1 MTKTNTFPLTH
12 QAQDLKALPVG
23 QNVSFSG
30 LFVLKKLSTRTA
42 RNGMPYL
49 MVEVGDVSGSFV
61 FNLFQDGLPFQVC
74 KTLTEG
80 GIVYLEGES
89 DHYQERF
96 SPKIQRLEGVSLEK
110 AEEMGVL
117 HKLIEAS
124 LEDPLALW
132 NELLGFVESLQ
143 HPQLKSTVQFVLK
156 EVESI
161 FRMSAAAISMHHAY
175 RYGLLEHTVHMAKV
189 ARALFP
195 IYTEVYPDLALAG
208 ILLHDVGKVLE
219 YETKLNIKK
228 TRIGVLQGHVVLG
241 YRLVRR
247 GALQA
252 KLSPRL
258 TERLEHIILSHQGEL
273 EWGAAVMASTPEAV
287 FVSMIDNLDAKMGVV
302 QYALRQDR
310 KAREFSDYSPS
321 LKASILLED
330 PVEQLREEE

>member
-1 MTKTNTFPLTH
+1 MKPNTIQTH
-12 QAQDLKALPVG
+12 QAKDLKALPIG
-23 QNVSFSG
+23 QNVNFSG
-30 LFVLKKLSTRTA
+30 LFVLKKLTTRTA
-42 RNGMPYL
+42 RNGSPYM
-49 MVEVGDVSGSFV
+49 MVEAGDVTGSFG
-61 FNLFQDGLPFQVC
+61 FNLFQDASAFQAC
-74 KTLTEG
+74 KALAEG
-80 GIVYLEGES
+80 SIVHLEGES
-89 DHYQERF
+89 DYYQDRF
-96 SPKIQRLEGVSLEK
+96 SPKVYKLEGVSLEQ
-110 AEEMGVL
+110 AEALGL
-117 HKLIEAS
+117 LNQLIEAS
-124 LEDPLALW
+124 LEEPTALW
-132 NELLGFVESLQ
+132 EELLGFVESLQ
-143 HPQLKSTVQFVLK
+143 HPQLKSTVQFVLR
-156 EVESI
+156 EIEPS

-175 RYGLLEHTVHMAKV
+175 RYGLLEHTVHMARV

-208 ILLHDVGKVLE
+208 IILHDVGKVLE

-252 KLSPRL
+252 KLSPKL

-310 KAREFSDYSPS
+310 SAREFSDYSPS

-330 PVEQLREEE
+330 PGELVAEE

>member
-1 MTKTNTFPLTH
+1 MSHLHNFPCTH
-12 QAQDLKALPVG
+12 TAKDLKTLPIG
-23 QNVSFSG
+23 HNVSFSG
-30 LFVLKKLSTRTA
+30 LFVLKKLTTRTA
-42 RNGMPYL
+42 RNGMPYM

-61 FNLFQDGLPFQVC
+61 FNLFQDSAAFQVC
-74 KTLTEG
+74 KALGEG
-80 GIVYLEGES
+80 SILHLEGES

-96 SPKIQRLEGVSLEK
+96 SPKIQKLEGIALEK
-110 AEEMGVL
+110 AEELGVL
-117 HKLIEAS
+117 HQLIEAS
-124 LEDPLALW
+124 LEDPIALW
-132 NELLGFVESLQ
+132 QELLGVVEGIE

-156 EVESI
+156 EVEPI

-175 RYGLLEHTVHMAKV
+175 RYGLLEHTVHMARV
-189 ARALFP
+189 AQALFP

-208 ILLHDVGKVLE
+208 IIVHDVGKALE

-228 TRIGVLQGHVVLG
+228 TRIGLLQGHVVLG

-252 KLSPRL
+252 KLSPKL
-258 TERLEHIILSHQGEL
+258 TERLEHIVLSHQGEL

-310 KAREFSDYSPS
+310 SAREFSDYSPS
-321 LKASILLED
+321 LKASILLEN
-330 PVEQLREEE
+330 PEEAMAEE